1 MESNAKVQEILTQYG
16 LDFRIEKL
24 PMVAKQPIGKV
35 SETIITNGIEEV
47 VERVTYKDVP
57 TDYYGLLNT
66 KSGNI
71 INQVKGGYEVSQNDE
86 ILDLVL
92 EGMKPFG
99 DSLSVTKAG
108 SLNDGRKTFVQLGI
122 EGMSKVGSE
131 NIKRYVTIIDS
142 NDGTTSLSVGLGELV
157 MSCSNQFFK
166 FYKDG
171 QSKYRHT
178 ASLRQRV
185 MELPYLIEQT
195 LLESL
200 KLTETYA
207 RFQSTEVTRKMADE
221 MVKNLLGFD
230 RLMSIRKE
238 SEMATKSLNAMNDL
252 YDHMTK
258 EMNQKGDNLF
268 GLFSGVTSWTTHAKS
283 APKRENGRL
292 ESLMV
297 GTNNKVNQSAYEF
310 TMNKL
315 GLVIA

>member
-1 MESNAKVQEILTQYG
+1 MESKAKVQEILTQYG

-24 PMVAKQPIGKV
+24 QMVAKQPIGKV

-71 INQVKGGYEVSQNDE
+71 INQVKSGYEVSQNDE
-86 ILDLVL
+86 ILELVL

-99 DSLSVTKAG
+99 DQLSVTKAG

-122 EGMSKVGSE
+122 EGMSKVGTE
-131 NIKRYVTIIDS
+131 TIKRYVTIIDS

-221 MVKNLLGFD
+221 MVKHLLGFD
-230 RLMSIRKE
+230 RLMSVRKE
-238 SEMATKSLNAMNDL
+238 SDLSSRSLNAMNDL

-268 GLFSGVTSWTTHAKS
+268 GLFSGVTSWTTHSKS
-283 APKRENGRL
+283 APRRENGRL

-297 GTNNKVNQSAYEF
+297 GTNNKTNQDAYEF
-310 TMNKL
+310 TMSKL
-315 GLVIA
+315 GLVMA